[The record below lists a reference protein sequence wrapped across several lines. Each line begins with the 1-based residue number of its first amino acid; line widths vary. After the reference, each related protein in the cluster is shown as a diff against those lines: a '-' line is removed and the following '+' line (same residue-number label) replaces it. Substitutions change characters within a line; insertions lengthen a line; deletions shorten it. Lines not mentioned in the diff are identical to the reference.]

1 MAVEQFLRGEK
12 VKRNNL
18 NDNNLGVEHVKE
30 VELGV
35 DGDGGLLPS
44 SVRGRPFLYHHLLC
58 KKLAVQKSNGYQIVC
73 KKTKYR
79 VDDLVEELMGEGQ

>member
-58 KKLAVQKSNGYQIVC
+58 KNPMDIKLFVKRLN
-73 KKTKYR
+73 T
-79 VDDLVEELMGEGQ
+79 ELMILLKS